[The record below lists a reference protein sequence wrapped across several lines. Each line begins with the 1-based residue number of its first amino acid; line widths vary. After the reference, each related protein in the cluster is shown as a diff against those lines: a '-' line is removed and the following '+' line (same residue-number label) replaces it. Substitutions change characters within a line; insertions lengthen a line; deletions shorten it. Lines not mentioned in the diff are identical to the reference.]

1 MKRPKPKKPRGEKLA
16 FSPQQIEMLAAFLQ
30 EKDDLRHRREY
41 ALMRLAV
48 DTMLRSVD
56 LLALTHDMLMFDG
69 RVVDDFEIQQQK
81 TGERVK
87 CILTEPAR
95 TAVEAYIARFS
106 PAIQAEKDRRLFPFS
121 GRWYH
126 YLVVKWCRM
135 IRLDPRRYGTHS
147 FRRTKAKAIYGATGN
162 IEACRQ
168 LLGHSSIAHT
178 QKYLGVTKDEAAAFA
193 RKVVFK

>member
-1 MKRPKPKKPRGEKLA
+1 MKRPKPKNPRGEKLA
-16 FSPQQIEMLAAFLQ
+16 FSSQQIEMLAAFLQ
-30 EKDDLRHRREY
+30 TEDTLRQRREY

-56 LLALTHDMLMFDG
+56 LLALTHDMLMFEG
-69 RVVDDFEIQQQK
+69 RVVEEFQVQQRK
-81 TGERVK
+81 TGELVT
-87 CILTEPAR
+87 CVLTEPAR
-95 TAVEAYIARFS
+95 CAVQAYISRFS
-106 PAIQAEKDRRLFPFS
+106 PSIQAEKDRRLFPFS

-126 YLVVKWCRM
+126 YLVVKWCKM
-135 IRLDPRRYGTHS
+135 LRLDPRRYGTHS

-162 IEACRQ
+162 LEACRQ

-178 QKYLGVTKDEAAAFA
+178 QKYLGVTKDEAAEFA